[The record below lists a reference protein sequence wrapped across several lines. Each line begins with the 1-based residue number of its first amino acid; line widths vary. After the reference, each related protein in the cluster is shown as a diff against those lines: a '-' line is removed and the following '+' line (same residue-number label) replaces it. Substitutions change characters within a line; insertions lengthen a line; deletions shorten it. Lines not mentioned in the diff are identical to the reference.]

1 MKRKITSQLVYYRKF
16 LFMAQKKG
24 IFLSL
29 LSVFLLMCAGVAAL
43 GGVAIY
49 KFLGAGPLTEQRLVH
64 VKSGMGVG
72 AIAALLEEE
81 QIIESGLIFNIAAR
95 LTDHEGFLKAGEYD
109 FPAKVSM
116 AEALKMIRDGD
127 VFERKVTIPEG
138 LTSYQVV
145 KILNAREDLEGEI
158 SQIPDEGTLLPETY
172 LFVAGETRS
181 DKIQKMQAAS
191 QKILDAAWENRQ
203 EDLPIKTKEEAL
215 TLASIIEK
223 ETSVADERRRVAG
236 VFINR
241 LRKGMPLQTD
251 PTVIYAIT
259 KGKIQD
265 EGKGPLGRRL
275 LRKDLQFDDPYNTY
289 KYPGLPPGP
298 IANPGKASIEA
309 AVNPEAHDY
318 IYFVADGTGGH
329 AFAKTLS
336 QHNANVA
343 QWRKVRVSQ

>member
-1 MKRKITSQLVYYRKF
+1 MNAKITSQLVYYKSF

-29 LSVFLLMCAGVAAL
+29 LSILLLLCAGGAAL
-43 GGVAIY
+43 GGLGIY
-49 KFLGAGPLTEQRLVH
+49 KFLEAGPLEQQRLVH
-64 VKSGMGVG
+64 VKSGMGVS
-72 AIAALLEEE
+72 AIAALLEKE
-81 QIIESGLIFNIAAR
+81 QVIENALIFNIAAR
-95 LTDHEGFLKAGEYD
+95 LTEQEGFLKAGEYE
-109 FPAKVSM
+109 FPAKISM
-116 AEALKMIRDGD
+116 AEALHRVRAGD

-145 KILNAREDLEGEI
+145 KILEAREDLEGEVAQI
-158 SQIPDEGTLLPETY
+158 SEEGTLLPETY
-172 LFVAGETRS
+172 LFVAGEQRN
-181 DKIQKMQAAS
+181 DKIKKMQDAL
-191 QKILDAAWENRQ
+191 QTILDAAWESRQ
-203 EDLPIKTKEEAL
+203 AGLPLENKKEAL

-223 ETSVADERRRVAG
+223 ETSVAEERRRIAG

-241 LRKGMPLQTD
+241 LKKGMPLQTD

-275 LRKDLQFDDPYNTY
+275 LRKDLDFDDPYNTY

-309 AVNPEAHDY
+309 ALNPESHDY

-336 QHNANVA
+336 EHNANVA
-343 QWRKVRVSQ
+343 QWRKVRARQ